1 MGVVEA
7 FDVVED
13 GGSGLV
19 PGGEAVPVQEFGFE
33 GGEER
38 FGYGHGR
45 RRGGAKTRF
54 PKAALPGLSTWT

>member
-1 MGVVEA
+1 MWVVEA

-19 PGGEAVPVQEFGFE
+19 VGGEAFPVQEFGLE

-38 FGYGHGR
+38 LGYGVD
-45 RRGGAKTRF
+45 TPMVNIPDEF
-54 PKAALPGLSTWT
+54 PASSRYAMYM

>member
-1 MGVVEA
+1 MVSGGCVPPVGVVEA

-19 PGGEAVPVQEFGFE
+19 RGGEAFPVEEFGLE

-38 FGYGHGR
+38 LGYGV
-45 RRGGAKTRF
+45 T
-54 PKAALPGLSTWT
+54 PV

>member
-1 MGVVEA
+1 MVSDGGVPPVRVVEA

-19 PGGEAVPVQEFGFE
+19 PVGEAVPGQESGFE

-38 FGYGHGR
+38 FGYGVELLCQI
-45 RRGGAKTRF
+45 GGC
-54 PKAALPGLSTWT
+54 GGCG